1 MCFFVS
7 FQKWTVIV
15 DTAGHI
21 NYSNDKC
28 PWWTVIVE
36 KSTIVVQWTVIVA
49 AATISV
55 HGGQLSLMDNYRCYS
70 WRPRKTD
77 ASAERRLIRI
87 VKINPRKTLQDVS
100 SVFNSQTPT
109 KISKTTVKRRLQLHG
124 YKRRVVKKKIVISK
138 QHMVRRR
145 AWCRTKLHMNVENYW
160 RKVIFTDETQVV

>member
-1 MCFFVS
+1 MFFVS

-55 HGGQLSLMDNYRCYS
+55 HDGQLSLMDSYRCYS
-70 WRPRKTD
+70 AFVATQ
-77 ASAERRLIRI
+77 I
-87 VKINPRKTLQDVS
+87 VQSIFFLNPKGECPFSMGDCL
-100 SVFNSQTPT
+100 
-109 KISKTTVKRRLQLHG
+109 
-124 YKRRVVKKKIVISK
+124 
-138 QHMVRRR
+138 
-145 AWCRTKLHMNVENYW
+145 
-160 RKVIFTDETQVV
+160 

>member
-1 MCFFVS
+1 MFFFVS

-55 HGGQLSLMDNYRCYS
+55 HGGQLSLMDSYRCYTHYILF
-70 WRPRKTD
+70 R
-77 ASAERRLIRI
+77 
-87 VKINPRKTLQDVS
+87 VK
-100 SVFNSQTPT
+100 SV
-109 KISKTTVKRRLQLHG
+109 
-124 YKRRVVKKKIVISK
+124 
-138 QHMVRRR
+138 
-145 AWCRTKLHMNVENYW
+145 
-160 RKVIFTDETQVV
+160 